1 MKNNFLYQIA
11 KKVYEHH
18 YEELGD
24 VCIVFPN
31 KRAGLFFSKYLS
43 EITDK
48 PVWSP
53 VFMTIRELMQEFSG
67 LQIAD
72 PLYLIFELY
81 NSFRQEK
88 KSEESFDEFYH
99 WGEML
104 LSDFDEVD
112 KYLVSAKE
120 LFRNLSDLKEIEDR
134 FSAFDKEQIEV
145 IKQFWKWFEPEGKS
159 VHQEEFVSLW
169 EVLYKIYSGFKSKIS
184 NEGLAYEGM
193 LYKQVAEKIINKQNL
208 ELKYSSYIIIGFN
221 ALSKAEDRLFEYLR
235 DSGKAEFYW
244 DWDKYYLDEGKEF
257 QEAGFFISKNRKKY
271 PSAELDF
278 TFNYML
284 DKSKKIEFIGIPS
297 EIGQTK
303 IIEQVFRESYG
314 EIESLDHNTA
324 IVLPDEH
331 LLMPVIY
338 SLPEEISNVN
348 ITMGYPV
355 KNTPVYGLVCNLIE
369 LQRSLRNR
377 SGRNPVFYFKHVLPI
392 LYSHYIQDVARE
404 EVKTIEQNINS
415 KNIMYWSP
423 GKEVKNQLLR
433 IIFTVVEKVED
444 MSPYLLEILE
454 YFHKQDTDEE
464 TESSRFSKLERE
476 YIYNVYTSIK
486 RLDDII
492 KAAKGIRLSLDIYYR
507 LLNRYMRDMK
517 IPFSGEPLSGLQI
530 MGILETR
537 TLDFENVVILS
548 MNEGT
553 FPRSRPRYSFIPFN
567 LRKGFGLPTIEH
579 QDSIYAYY
587 FYRLIQRARNISLIY
602 DTSSGGL
609 KTGEMSRFLTQMK
622 YDKEIEITERVLGY
636 KISIEKNDPIRIFKN
651 KKTLQ
656 ILSEYLVKNNK
667 EGRYLSPT
675 ALNMYLDCSLKFYFK
690 YIAQLKEP
698 DEVIEEINPMIFGN
712 LLHHSVN
719 LLYKPYEGKI
729 VDLQII
735 KELINDRNKIRDFVN
750 RSFIEIWFEND
761 NKKIENLEISGKSMV
776 IRDVLSKYVVT
787 MLETDLKY
795 APFRIIELE
804 KKHWLDISFS
814 LNGIPEKVRIGGK
827 VDRIDMVDGIIR
839 VIDYKTGATENEI
852 NMVSDLFLAGDK
864 SRKRAVLQTFIYAL
878 MLKKK
883 ESDTAVI
890 PGIYSVRDIHNK
902 NFDYRIFIKDGK
914 KSKSPVMD
922 ISDYEAD
929 MIELL
934 KKVIEEIYDTTI
946 PFRQVDE
953 PEICK
958 YCLYKQLCSRDK

>member
-1 MKNNFLYQIA
+1 M
-11 KKVYEHH
+11 
-18 YEELGD
+18 
-24 VCIVFPN
+24 
-31 KRAGLFFSKYLS
+31 
-43 EITDK
+43 
-48 PVWSP
+48 
-53 VFMTIRELMQEFSG
+53 
-67 LQIAD
+67 
-72 PLYLIFELY
+72 IFELY

-134 FSAFDKEQIEV
+134 FSALDKEQIEV
-145 IKQFWKWFEPEGKS
+145 IKQFWKWFEPEEKS

-454 YFHKQDTDEE
+454 YFHKQDTNEE
-464 TESSRFSKLERE
+464 TENSRFSTLERE

-492 KAAKGIRLSLDIYYR
+492 KAAKGIRLSLDIYSR
-507 LLNRYMRDMK
+507 LLNRYMSDMK

-698 DEVIEEINPMIFGN
+698 DEVIEEIDPMIFGN

-761 NKKIENLEISGKSMV
+761 NKKMDKLEISGKSMV

-787 MLETDLKY
+787 MLETDL
-795 APFRIIELE
+795 
-804 KKHWLDISFS
+804 
-814 LNGIPEKVRIGGK
+814 
-827 VDRIDMVDGIIR
+827 
-839 VIDYKTGATENEI
+839 
-852 NMVSDLFLAGDK
+852 
-864 SRKRAVLQTFIYAL
+864 
-878 MLKKK
+878 
-883 ESDTAVI
+883 
-890 PGIYSVRDIHNK
+890 
-902 NFDYRIFIKDGK
+902 
-914 KSKSPVMD
+914 
-922 ISDYEAD
+922 
-929 MIELL
+929 
-934 KKVIEEIYDTTI
+934 
-946 PFRQVDE
+946 
-953 PEICK
+953 
-958 YCLYKQLCSRDK
+958 